1 MSSTPDDFSEYSLTR
16 KRRIEEGRRIEDII
30 ESGAYCCLCG
40 YYENPLI
47 IERHHIAGRNNSDVT
62 IPVCPNCHR
71 ILSMKQ
77 ISWPKEWTSS
87 NNSIQFKITL
97 LLRGFDEMNRLKNNV
112 FKQMLGTFQLGK

>member
-47 IERHHIAGRNNSDVT
+47 IERHHIAGHNNCDVT
-62 IPVCPNCHR
+62 TPVCPNCHR
-71 ILSMKQ
+71 ILSNKQ
-77 ISWPKEWTSS
+77 RSWPTEWTSS
-87 NNSIQFKITL
+87 NNSIQFRITL
-97 LLRGFDEMNRLKNNV
+97 FLRGFDEMSRLKSNV
-112 FKQMLGTFQLGK
+112 FKQMLGSFHSGK